1 MPTTRITVDEYE
13 RMVDSGALTENER
26 VELIRGEIGPKTP
39 IGPKHAACL
48 KRLRCL
54 PGIVV
59 GVNEVL

>member
-26 VELIRGEIGPKTP
+26 VELIRGEIVPKMP
-39 IGPKHAACL
+39 IAPKHAACL

-59 GVNEVL
+59 GVDEVL